1 MLHTAVRIHLR
12 IKILTVKGL
21 TQRFDVAMTSLSS
34 DKDKT
39 KISLIY
45 TVQKEF
51 SIVSKNRKIKPNFIK
66 KKTSKQTNKLLHFFL
81 KFAHIKTRLSW

>member
-12 IKILTVKGL
+12 ITILSVKGL

-39 KISLIY
+39 KIGLIY

-66 KKTSKQTNKLLHFFL
+66 KKNKQTKTFTFF
-81 KFAHIKTRLSW
+81 FFEICTY

>member
-1 MLHTAVRIHLR
+1 MTELLKVLHTAVRIHLR
-12 IKILTVKGL
+12 IKILSVKGL
-21 TQRFDVAMTSLSS
+21 TQRVDVAMTSLSS

-39 KISLIY
+39 KIGLIY

-66 KKTSKQTNKLLHFFL
+66 IKKNKKNFYIFF
-81 KFAHIKTRLSW
+81 